1 MEIKKVLVLIPE
13 HYWDMD
19 QQDMC
24 GEGNENVISQ
34 TEKGYECSYIPYT
47 MHWNWRQE
55 KNIFWWNSKDKN
67 QELLKYISSLC
78 SFRNKIENQESF

>member
-1 MEIKKVLVLIPE
+1 MTHYAVCVASVDSMEIQKVLVLIPE

-47 MHWNWRQE
+47 MH
-55 KNIFWWNSKDKN
+55 
-67 QELLKYISSLC
+67 
-78 SFRNKIENQESF
+78 

>member
-55 KNIFWWNSKDKN
+55 KNTFWWNSKDKN